1 MKIGVDLDNTI
12 CNTSDLVNKYAQ
24 EYALTKKINFDD
36 IFEDEKIKE
45 DFFFKYTTDIFTK
58 VSIKDNAS
66 EVINR
71 LREKGCK
78 IYVITARSN
87 YFIAKEID
95 VLEPT
100 SNWLIKNNIVVDKII
115 TNCYGPT
122 KAIACRDNNIDLM
135 IDDDLYNC
143 QMVNKLGVKYL
154 LFDEKNRYNESN
166 KVTNW
171 LEVEKNI
178 EGNE

>member
-1 MKIGVDLDNTI
+1 MLN
-12 CNTSDLVNKYAQ
+12 N
-24 EYALTKKINFDD
+24 
-36 IFEDEKIKE
+36 EKIKE

-171 LEVEKNI
+171 LEVEKYI